1 MADDSQ
7 TRTAHS
13 LVEPGQWGSERLRR
27 SRPPVPALTV
37 LYHPQASRVG
47 ERCLLSALSSQ
58 RSVRLARMEPF
69 FSQPSVQPAGQ
80 PSRAP
85 QRPLEDLYISRT
97 PLRLLPQSGG
107 WLRLEKGE
115 SRTPL
120 EIDGVPVEHQVELSP
135 AQLESGVIL
144 MLARRVVLVLHL
156 YQPEDDPPPR
166 HPALVGES
174 SAMMQVRQDIQ
185 RVADLDVPV
194 LVRGETGT
202 GKELVA
208 RAIHDASQRRREPY
222 LAVNIGAVPASLAAS
237 ELFGAVKGAFTGSVK
252 PSAGYFQRA
261 EAGTLFLDEVGE
273 TPPEVQVALLRVLE
287 TGEIQRVGSAQAQK
301 VNVRLLAA
309 TDADLEA
316 AIESGGFK
324 APLLHRLCGFEIVL
338 PPLRRRRDD
347 FGRLFFHFLRRE
359 LREVGEEHR
368 LEAELGG
375 RDPWLPAS
383 LVAGLAM
390 QGWPGNVRQLRN
402 VVRQMVIGS
411 RGGDRLMVGPQV
423 ERMLR
428 SGNARG
434 FSPPP
439 RTSSEGAGAAGSVGA
454 QDTPRPPSR
463 EDLREESREV
473 PREPAA
479 KSHRSPSDVGDEEL
493 VAALKAHRWKLKP
506 TARALGLARSSLYM
520 LVDRHPSIRKA
531 SELSREEIEACRQ
544 ECGGDLE
551 AMVDRLEVS
560 AAGLRQRL
568 RELNG

>member
-1 MADDSQ
+1 LA
-7 TRTAHS
+7 
-13 LVEPGQWGSERLRR
+13 
-27 SRPPVPALTV
+27 
-37 LYHPQASRVG
+37 
-47 ERCLLSALSSQ
+47 ALSSQ
-58 RSVRLARMEPF
+58 RSVRLARMEPLF
-69 FSQPSVQPAGQ
+69 GLPGRAG
-80 PSRAP
+80 

-107 WLRLEKGE
+107 FLRLERGE

-120 EIDGVPVEHQVELSP
+120 EVDGVPVEHQMELSP
-135 AQLESGVIL
+135 EQLEAGVVL

-174 SAMMQVRQDIQ
+174 VAMMQVRQDIQ

-222 LAVNIGAVPASLAAS
+222 LAVNVGAVPASLAAS

-261 EAGTLFLDEVGE
+261 EGGTLFLDEVGE

-368 LEAELGG
+368 LDAELGG

-390 QGWPGNVRQLRN
+390 QAWPGNVRQLRN

-428 SGNARG
+428 SGSGRG
-434 FSPPP
+434 LTPLPPTSPQLRAGSGSTDGLDTPQPPP
-439 RTSSEGAGAAGSVGA
+439 R
-454 QDTPRPPSR
+454 
-463 EDLREESREV
+463 EE
-473 PREPAA
+473 PRERARGTTA

-520 LVDRHPSIRKA
+520 LVDRHPDIRKA
-531 SELSREEIEACRQ
+531 SELSREEIEACRR
-544 ECGGDLE
+544 ECGDDLD
-551 AMVDRLEVS
+551 AMVDRLQVS